1 MISDSASRATR
12 SRRSLQRATLL
23 FLAVLAGVTVL
34 RAQETAPPAAP
45 TTPLPSPAVKAADK
59 PLPPATASTAAG
71 DTPAAPAATA
81 GAAAAPDAAAS
92 SDAGSSGAKEA
103 KPAGKVGPTRDRFEP
118 SEKVRADFDVSF
130 PVDI

>member
-1 MISDSASRATR
+1 MISDSAWRATR

-23 FLAVLAGVTVL
+23 FLAVLAGITVL
-34 RAQETAPPAAP
+34 RAQETTPAAAPPQPPSSSAGTTDPQATSPTAPDDAPPA
-45 TTPLPSPAVKAADK
+45 PAKATGEDDADAK
-59 PLPPATASTAAG
+59 ADAQAT
-71 DTPAAPAATA
+71 
-81 GAAAAPDAAAS
+81 GAQD
-92 SDAGSSGAKEA
+92 G